1 MARAVHHAMTA
12 EMAELAMFF
21 DEDFEPSAYVD
32 ALFLSVL
39 LPDAPPPLVYSAH
52 SYTDKS
58 LAHLQTKCS
67 ALVSHLDFYTN
78 ELSTQLSDKLDD
90 LRDTSSVVST
100 LAAAYDPD
108 AGDGEIT
115 RLQYYLKLVTNA
127 VQSLH
132 QEVERA
138 AATTAQEQSSASD
151 PIDKLIQLGDV
162 KQRLQEVLHVFERV
176 AAICQQLAMLAP
188 GAAAADQVTIA
199 RFSQSMD
206 TLRQTIQQG
215 LSQGDTQRML
225 TEIDELGSILPLF
238 HSTPFHAVYKAFV
251 TAILAERQ
259 KHQTA

>member
-1 MARAVHHAMTA
+1 MTA

-32 ALFLSVL
+32 ALFSSVL
-39 LPDAPPPLVYSAH
+39 SPDAPPPLVYSAH

-115 RLQYYLKLVTNA
+115 RLQYYLKSVTNA

-176 AAICQQLAMLAP
+176 AAICQQSAMLAP

-215 LSQGDTQRML
+215 LSQGDTQRMS

-251 TAILAERQ
+251 TAILAEKQ